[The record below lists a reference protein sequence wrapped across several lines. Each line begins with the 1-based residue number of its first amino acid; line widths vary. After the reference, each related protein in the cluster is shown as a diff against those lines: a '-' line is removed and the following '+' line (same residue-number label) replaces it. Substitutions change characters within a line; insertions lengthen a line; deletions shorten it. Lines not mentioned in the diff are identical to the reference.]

1 MISSNL
7 ELGFINLTDLVFS
20 SNNLVKLTGNVSSI
34 KISDSLGLYFVL
46 LGQSEISGWPFFLG
60 TI

>member
-46 LGQSEISGWPFFLG
+46 LGQSEISGWPFS
-60 TI
+60 